1 MPDGRFLSKSIAHD
15 LELNAVSLEADYLFA
30 RCIPHLDREGRM
42 AGHPEQVKSITVP
55 LRKEVSAEEVDRCLG
70 ELAEAGLLLWY
81 EVEGRPIL
89 EFPRFDRHQR
99 GLRKDREAESIY
111 PSSKV
116 QKAQPLTTLLRSNS
130 GVGPEQVRSRS
141 ASTRPKSSKVKL
153 SQAKGSEVKK
163 TSSPTPP
170 SQDPD
175 GAAREDDD
183 NLEREIKKHRPK
195 AKLNIIAIHGGTEK
209 PVTIEGH
216 RVGVGIEIDVYKRLC
231 RDGHDPPEIIAAA
244 IAYIPVV
251 SDLQPPVSLARW
263 GAEDGRPIYE
273 QCVGRAYKEASL

>member
-1 MPDGRFLSKSIAHD
+1 MPDGRFLSKCIAHD
-15 LELNAVSLEADYLFA
+15 LELNAASLEADYLFA

-70 ELAEAGLLLWY
+70 ELAEAGLVLWY

-99 GLRKDREAESIY
+99 GLRKDREAESIF

-116 QKAQPLTTLLRSNS
+116 QKAQRLTTLLRSRS
-130 GVGPEQVRSRS
+130 GVGPEEVRSRS
-141 ASTRPKSSKVKL
+141 ASSRPKLSK
-153 SQAKGSEVKK
+153 AKGSEVKK
-163 TSSPTPP
+163 TSSPKPPP
-170 SQDPD
+170 SDPD
-175 GAAREDDD
+175 EAAREDDED
-183 NLEREIKKHRPK
+183 LEKDLKEHQPR

-209 PVTIEGH
+209 PVRIGAHT
-216 RVGVGIEIDVYKRLC
+216 VGVGVEVEVYKRLC
-231 RDGHDPPEIIAAA
+231 REGHAPPEVIAAA
-244 IAYIPVV
+244 IAHIPVV
-251 SDLQPPVSLARW
+251 SNLEPPVSLARW

-273 QCVGRAYKEASL
+273 QCLNRASKELQP